1 MLEQTVRMFVES
13 LVIDRFVLVVHP
25 DFHHFVSDLLQNSFP
40 GLAFSLVSSGPERQ
54 DSVAN
59 GIEKALVFSGNI
71 LIHDAARPFIRP
83 EIIRKCAVVLE
94 SESAVVVG
102 IKARDTVKK
111 ITADFH
117 ILNTLDRK
125 EVFLAQTPQGFR
137 HDTAE
142 KVLVKIRQSDGIG
155 TDDVY
160 FAEQLGI
167 PVRIIEGSSLNF
179 KITAPDDLALAK
191 VIMENYGSV
200 FA

>member
-13 LVIDRFVLVVHP
+13 EVVDQFVLVVHP
-25 DFHHFVSDLLQNSFP
+25 DFHTYVSGLLHNSFP
-40 GLAFSLVSSGPERQ
+40 GLSYSLVPSGSERQ

-59 GIEKALVFSGNI
+59 GIEKALDFDGNI

-83 EIIRKCAVVLE
+83 EIIRECAAVLGV
-94 SESAVVVG
+94 ESAVVVG

-111 ITADFH
+111 ITYDLRVA
-117 ILNTLDRK
+117 LTLDRS
-125 EVFLAQTPQGFR
+125 EVFLAQTPQGFSFE
-137 HDTAE
+137 AVK

-179 KITAPDDLALAK
+179 KITTPDDLALAK